1 MIKNIIQLLR
11 PAHWV
16 KNFFVFIPLIFSGAF
31 IRLDA
36 VIDASLAAML
46 FCLAS
51 SVVYIAN
58 DIHDVES
65 DRQHANKVRLRPL
78 ASGAL
83 SVKAALYTLFFML
96 GIICVAGFLLFPVVL
111 YVLLAYIALMLAYT
125 WYLKYQPV
133 LDIFTIAIGFVL
145 RIYAGAIAIDV
156 PVSPWTF
163 VTALSLALYLAAIK
177 RRQELLLH
185 GSGSREV
192 LNHYTESLVTRFAE
206 ISATSALVFY
216 SIYVLSSRPE
226 LIMTIPIVLFG
237 LFRYWYIVESF
248 QSGES
253 PTDAILKDFQ
263 LVLTV
268 LVWIAT
274 TVFLI
279 WEN

>member
-31 IRLDA
+31 IKLDA

-65 DRQHANKVRLRPL
+65 DRRHASKARLRPL
-78 ASGAL
+78 ASAAL
-83 SVKAALYTLFFML
+83 SVKAALYTLFIML
-96 GIICVAGFLLFPVVL
+96 AIICVAGFVLFPEVL

-177 RRQELLLH
+177 RRQELILH
-185 GSGSREV
+185 GSESREV

-206 ISATSALVFY
+206 IAATSALVFY